1 MRFAI
6 LKEVAP
12 NEFVEAI
19 KGYTST
25 QFLSRLTA
33 KLNEQFLRKENYW
46 KRMFTRAQCLK
57 LAQIAYNNCIEDLK
71 EETIRAKP

>member
-19 KGYTST
+19 KGYTSV
-25 QFLSRLTA
+25 QFLSRFTA
-33 KLNEQFLRKENYW
+33 KLNEQFLLKENYW
-46 KRMFTRAQCLK
+46 KRMFTRKECLK
-57 LAQIAYNNCIEDLK
+57 LAGVAYNATIEDLK
-71 EETIRAKP
+71 EETIKAKP